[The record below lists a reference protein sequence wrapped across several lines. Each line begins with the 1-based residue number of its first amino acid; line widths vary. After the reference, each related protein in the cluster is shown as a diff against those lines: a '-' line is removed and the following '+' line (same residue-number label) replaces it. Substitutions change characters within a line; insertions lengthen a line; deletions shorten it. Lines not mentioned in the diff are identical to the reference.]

1 MSHQFVKAFEV
12 KLIVHISCIF
22 LFKLFLMIND
32 IYTCETRVFKIVL
45 FLVLL
50 NYWRLLKSTKKKKI
64 YISKNV
70 FFQKNI
76 LIFTTK
82 FGRLSLIG
90 ALGNGLSGLGLRLAL
105 GTVFKF
111 SLILYLPYANK

>member
-1 MSHQFVKAFEV
+1 
-12 KLIVHISCIF
+12 
-22 LFKLFLMIND
+22 MIND

-50 NYWRLLKSTKKKKI
+50 NYWRLLKSTKKKKKI

-76 LIFTTK
+76 LIFTPK
-82 FGRLSLIG
+82 FRRLSLIG